1 MNIAFHSFF
10 AIPAKLKISG
20 GAVVGDPPTQI
31 FVSSADYTLENSLY
45 AGAVLTS
52 HADNNI
58 IPFFTDYP
66 FVTMMDRPSD
76 TEPANAIGV
85 KESFF
90 IKYILKPQPLS
101 TGKYLVTFKPGTN
114 FKVLYYQNKEGVFLI
129 RFFAAFR
136 CVNLSSLTWAKTFP
150 VLNYLQALQLAAKLL
165 SGAFQAQILKRI
177 QTLYFPSWYVFN
189 SSFCTKLLS
198 YVYLK
203 CCSG

>member
-45 AGAVLTS
+45 SGAVLTS

-129 RFFAAFR
+129 RF
-136 CVNLSSLTWAKTFP
+136 
-150 VLNYLQALQLAAKLL
+150 LL
-165 SGAFQAQILKRI
+165 
-177 QTLYFPSWYVFN
+177 
-189 SSFCTKLLS
+189 LLG
-198 YVYLK
+198 V
-203 CCSG
+203 